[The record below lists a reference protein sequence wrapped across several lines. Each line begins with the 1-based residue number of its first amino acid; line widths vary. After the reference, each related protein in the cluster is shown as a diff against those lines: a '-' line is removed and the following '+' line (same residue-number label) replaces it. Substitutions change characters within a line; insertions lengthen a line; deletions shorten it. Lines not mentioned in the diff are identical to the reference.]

1 MQIQKINTQMPL
13 KNEALQKRKNNQPS
27 FSGDF
32 TLIEIGLGQTLQ
44 KHPELR
50 KVIDSFQNLIEK
62 GTDNNL
68 GVVVRYMPK
77 GEAKPVT
84 AKISET
90 RSETAYED
98 LKIQY
103 NDYKTN
109 EIKTS
114 GFYLNPHESE
124 NTNRSNLWQNLFDH
138 AKDHIDWEKIF
149 NLK

>member
-1 MQIQKINTQMPL
+1 MQIQKINTQMPS

-32 TLIEIGLGQTLQ
+32 VFLEMGLGQKLS

-50 KVIDSFQNLIEK
+50 KIIDSFQNFIEK

-68 GVVVRYMPK
+68 GVAVSYMPK

-84 AKISET
+84 AKITEN
-90 RSETAYED
+90 RFETAYED

-103 NDYKTN
+103 HDYKTN
-109 EIKTS
+109 EIKTT
-114 GFYLNPHESE
+114 GFYLNPHENE
-124 NTNRSNLWQNLFDH
+124 NTNCANLWQNLIDH
-138 AKDHIDWEKIF
+138 AKDNIKWEKIF
-149 NLK
+149 NIK